1 MLLKIYKK
9 CEKWPEAMPKFMIV
23 AYNSGEE
30 ESSDSDVNIPVMPM
44 TSIKVWMF
52 TRHCQWVTSKFND
65 SENDKNNANKRIR

>member
-23 AYNSGEE
+23 AYNSGKE

-52 TRHCQWVTSKFND
+52 TRHCQWVTSMTVKMIKIMPTKG
-65 SENDKNNANKRIR
+65 SGK